1 MLVLFF
7 IYPTRFS
14 RIMSQVLLSQN
25 KKLVCDKWF
34 ARVLFNYAVIFVFPP
49 KIRLGLLPL

>member
-1 MLVLFF
+1 
-7 IYPTRFS
+7 
-14 RIMSQVLLSQN
+14 MSQVLLSQN